1 MKLSGIDRSMNCMYH
16 QNYHYVFVFLKWIL
30 VQWNFLK
37 FNVLHNV
44 AEFYGAHPWH
54 WYFTQGLLVVI
65 GPHIPLFMHG
75 CSLATKKHRILLI
88 TILWT
93 TAIYRCTEKMCNA
106 YRQHITYTY
115 TYRIRPSCH
124 SIVSATSAWICFR
137 KFKNLYLAHEICFL
151 QFARTQGVPV
161 YLSTVAILYDILR
174 WVFLPEYLA
183 VSI

>member
-1 MKLSGIDRSMNCMYH
+1 MKLSGFDRSINCMYH
-16 QNYHYVFVFLKWIL
+16 QNDHHVFVFLKWIF

-65 GPHIPLFMHG
+65 GPHVPFFMHG

-93 TAIYRCTEKMCNA
+93 TAIYRCTEKICNA
-106 YRQHITYTY
+106 YLETTYHIE
-115 TYRIRPSCH
+115 SG
-124 SIVSATSAWICFR
+124 
-137 KFKNLYLAHEICFL
+137 
-151 QFARTQGVPV
+151 QD
-161 YLSTVAILYDILR
+161 AIALCQQLLHGQP
-174 WVFLPEYLA
+174 FTF
-183 VSI
+183 VSIYVFIS

>member
-1 MKLSGIDRSMNCMYH
+1 MNCMYH
-16 QNYHYVFVFLKWIL
+16 QNYLFVFLKCVL

-106 YRQHITYTY
+106 YLQTTCITFISFTF
-115 TYRIRPSCH
+115 
-124 SIVSATSAWICFR
+124 CFR
-137 KFKNLYLAHEICFL
+137 KCKTLYLAHEKCFL

-161 YLSTVAILYDILR
+161 YLSSVAILYDIL
-174 WVFLPEYLA
+174 W
-183 VSI
+183 